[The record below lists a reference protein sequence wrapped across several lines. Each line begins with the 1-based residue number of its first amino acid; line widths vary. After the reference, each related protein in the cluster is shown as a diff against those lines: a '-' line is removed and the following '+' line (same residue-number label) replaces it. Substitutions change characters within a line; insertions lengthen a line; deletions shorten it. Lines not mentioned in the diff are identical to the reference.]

1 MSDFKTYR
9 VRARLSRTLHKRVTT
24 VDGSRITRTT
34 VADGS
39 ESGEIGIEID
49 VDALFHFLGHRAL
62 SNRLRKAKA
71 LGGIIKAQA
80 YDVRRD
86 PS

>member
-1 MSDFKTYR
+1 MSDFKIYR
-9 VRARLSRTLHKRVTT
+9 VKARLSRKLHKLVTNR
-24 VDGSRITRTT
+24 DGLRITRTA

-62 SNRLRKAKA
+62 ANRLRKAKA

-86 PS
+86 P